1 MPKLFLK
8 SIFDMRFVVMI
19 PITMCLR
26 IGFSTLI
33 PKSIYSFKVE
43 IDY

>member
-33 PKSIYSFKVE
+33 NLYIVE
-43 IDY
+43 SRKF